1 MASRHDMLDKH
12 TSLLPISPALF
23 IPKRCSLLGSFTH
36 GHPLEHF
43 FPLGQCSSIWLLMF
57 P

>member
-1 MASRHDMLDKH
+1 MKMASRHDMLDKR

-23 IPKRCSLLGSFTH
+23 IPKPCSLLGSFTH

-43 FPLGQCSSIWLLMF
+43 FPWGSAPPSGF
-57 P
+57 